1 MDWFQESILL
11 LVISTIGLGIIHG
24 IEKIARILDHHFH
37 SNGKD
42 QMWILKLI
50 AIGFFTGV
58 GWGVADAY
66 VVEPYIR
73 PKEKVEAEK

>member
-42 QMWILKLI
+42 
-50 AIGFFTGV
+50 
-58 GWGVADAY
+58 
-66 VVEPYIR
+66 
-73 PKEKVEAEK
+73 